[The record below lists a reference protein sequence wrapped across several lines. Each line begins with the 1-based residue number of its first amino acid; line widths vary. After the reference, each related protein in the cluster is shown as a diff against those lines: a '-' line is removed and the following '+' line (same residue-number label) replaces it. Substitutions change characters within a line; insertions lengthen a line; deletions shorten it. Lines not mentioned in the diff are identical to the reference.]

1 MFLSKFFKRFTS
13 DKKGSSASDG
23 SPEHTFAVRHHR
35 FKLFLTA
42 WNKFQEN
49 MTSLEYTLCC
59 DHPFGLHRVRAL
71 CTSVATQVYQC
82 IQHLERLNPSQCK
95 ALYER
100 FDHLQTAVASEVY
113 PHVQVLEGPYIIPLE
128 EAGRA
133 AEAHLADKSTARL
146 GELRRQ
152 SPDVVPDGFVVTAA
166 GCMSLFAGTGMLEEM
181 NRRIQAAGGYLPET
195 LQDLS
200 ERLSELTESTPLP
213 DRLVEEFCAAL
224 AELRK
229 KCPGEM
235 RLLFKGVCGPAWM
248 TAKTRRARIPG
259 CWSGAP
265 QSPCMRPIWISWLPC
280 IRRWPASSRP
290 RPWFTGVPAA

>member
-13 DKKGSSASDG
+13 DKKGSSASDA

-59 DHPFGLHRVRAL
+59 DHPFALHRVRAL

-113 PHVQVLEGPYIIPLE
+113 PRVPLLEGPYVIPLE

-181 NRRIQAAGGYLPET
+181 NRRIQAAGGYIPET
-195 LQDLS
+195 LQELS
-200 ERLSELTESTPLP
+200 ESLSELTKSTPLP
-213 DRLVEEFCAAL
+213 NRLVDEF
-224 AELRK
+224 
-229 KCPGEM
+229 
-235 RLLFKGVCGPAWM
+235 
-248 TAKTRRARIPG
+248 
-259 CWSGAP
+259 
-265 QSPCMRPIWISWLPC
+265 
-280 IRRWPASSRP
+280 
-290 RPWFTGVPAA
+290 

>member
-100 FDHLQTAVASEVY
+100 FDHLQ
-113 PHVQVLEGPYIIPLE
+113 
-128 EAGRA
+128 R
-133 AEAHLADKSTARL
+133 
-146 GELRRQ
+146 
-152 SPDVVPDGFVVTAA
+152 
-166 GCMSLFAGTGMLEEM
+166 
-181 NRRIQAAGGYLPET
+181 
-195 LQDLS
+195 
-200 ERLSELTESTPLP
+200 
-213 DRLVEEFCAAL
+213 
-224 AELRK
+224 
-229 KCPGEM
+229 
-235 RLLFKGVCGPAWM
+235 
-248 TAKTRRARIPG
+248 
-259 CWSGAP
+259 
-265 QSPCMRPIWISWLPC
+265 RPIWPTN
-280 IRRWPASSRP
+280 P
-290 RPWFTGVPAA
+290 RPVLASCAVRAPMWSLTVSW

>member
-13 DKKGSSASDG
+13 DKKGSSATDG

-113 PHVQVLEGPYIIPLE
+113 PRVQ
-128 EAGRA
+128 
-133 AEAHLADKSTARL
+133 
-146 GELRRQ
+146 
-152 SPDVVPDGFVVTAA
+152 
-166 GCMSLFAGTGMLEEM
+166 
-181 NRRIQAAGGYLPET
+181 
-195 LQDLS
+195 
-200 ERLSELTESTPLP
+200 
-213 DRLVEEFCAAL
+213 
-224 AELRK
+224 
-229 KCPGEM
+229 
-235 RLLFKGVCGPAWM
+235 LL
-248 TAKTRRARIPG
+248 
-259 CWSGAP
+259 
-265 QSPCMRPIWISWLPC
+265 
-280 IRRWPASSRP
+280 
-290 RPWFTGVPAA
+290 

>member
-113 PHVQVLEGPYIIPLE
+113 PHVQLLEGPYIIPLE

-200 ERLSELTESTPLP
+200 ESLSELTESTPLP

-235 RLLFKGVCGPAWM
+235 RLLF
-248 TAKTRRARIPG
+248 
-259 CWSGAP
+259 
-265 QSPCMRPIWISWLPC
+265 
-280 IRRWPASSRP
+280 
-290 RPWFTGVPAA
+290 

>member
-1 MFLSKFFKRFTS
+1 MFLSKFFKRFAS
-13 DKKGSSASDG
+13 DKQGTSASDG

-82 IQHLERLNPSQCK
+82 IQHLERLNPSPCK

-113 PHVQVLEGPYIIPLE
+113 PHVPLLEGPYVIPLA

-152 SPDVVPDGFVVTAA
+152 NPDVVPDGFVVTAA
-166 GCMSLFAGTGMLEEM
+166 GCMSLFAGTGMLEEI
-181 NRRIQAAGGYLPET
+181 NRRIQAAGAVFPRHCR
-195 LQDLS
+195 S
-200 ERLSELTESTPLP
+200 FRKA
-213 DRLVEEFCAAL
+213 CA
-224 AELRK
+224 
-229 KCPGEM
+229 
-235 RLLFKGVCGPAWM
+235 
-248 TAKTRRARIPG
+248 
-259 CWSGAP
+259 S
-265 QSPCMRPIWISWLPC
+265 
-280 IRRWPASSRP
+280 
-290 RPWFTGVPAA
+290 